1 MKFINA
7 MFISGLESDLFRRNI
22 ERYGAD
28 DTTATYKATRKLL
41 PKFQESINIEFCL
54 PCLPTQPVTKAPI
67 GSQKPPYDE
76 VIKNVIGDSFS
87 ASGHNYKA
95 CPFRSECM
103 KCRTKSHAYWS
114 TIEPKCPLLA

>member
-41 PKFQESINIEFCL
+41 PKFQESINIGFYL
-54 PCLPTQPVTKAPI
+54 PCLPTQPVSKVSV
-67 GSQKPPYDE
+67 GSQKPPYAG
-76 VIKNVIGDSFS
+76 VIKSVSYDNCN

-103 KCRTKSHAYWS
+103 KCRTKSHAY
-114 TIEPKCPLLA
+114 